1 LKGLFQPKAIT
12 AAMIKI
18 STNSRFRFMSK
29 IVRKNDQSSPLRKVG
44 ECLYRNGHGVY
55 FAWFS
60 VRGKQLKRSLKTSDK
75 ELARRRLAELRKV
88 ATRLHGLEDRNLRFE
103 EVVRAWLESIQG
115 GLKSSTY
122 RRRVVCI
129 NQLMPFFK
137 TIPMRSITATDI
149 EKWKLRRGASIAA
162 RTFNKELETLNHV
175 IRYARDV
182 KGILLDKPAEKVRNR
197 KTETAT
203 VEIPSKEQF
212 GMLLAELRNE
222 PQAVRSGAAE
232 FAEFLA
238 YSGLRLGEGREV
250 RWRDVNFE
258 LNTLLVTGGETV
270 TKNHQHRTIPLFPSL
285 RRLLESVIKE
295 RGEISKEDRIFAIR
309 DIRQAVGS
317 ACQRAGLPRFGHH
330 ALRHF
335 FCSNAIEAGVD
346 FKAIAGWLGHKD
358 GGVLAAKTY
367 GHLRNEHSAAM
378 AQRMTFDAM
387 KTESPANVV
396 KFSGEK

>member
-1 LKGLFQPKAIT
+1 MLSHK
-12 AAMIKI
+12 
-18 STNSRFRFMSK
+18 SNS
-29 IVRKNDQSSPLRKVG
+29 LRKVG
-44 ECLYRNGHGVY
+44 ECLYRNRHGVY

-60 VRGKQLKRSLKTSDK
+60 IRGKQLKRSLKTSDK

-88 ATRLHGLEDRNLRFE
+88 AARLHGLEDRNLRFE
-103 EVVRAWLESIQG
+103 EVVRSWLESIEG
-115 GLKSSTY
+115 GLKPSTY

-129 NQLMPFFK
+129 NQLTPFFK
-137 TIPMRSITATDI
+137 TIPMRSMTAADI

-182 KGILLDKPAEKVRNR
+182 KGILLDNPAEKVQNR
-197 KTETAT
+197 KTATAT

-212 GMLLAELRNE
+212 RRLLVELRNE
-222 PQAVRSGAAE
+222 PQAVRSGAAG

-258 LNTLLVTGGETV
+258 LNTLLVTGGESG
-270 TKNHQHRTIPLFPSL
+270 TKNHQHRTIPLFPGL
-285 RRLLESVIKE
+285 RRLLESIIKE
-295 RGEISKEDRIFAIR
+295 RGETTKEDRIFGVR
-309 DIRQAVGS
+309 DIRQALGS
-317 ACQRAGLPRFGHH
+317 ACRRAGLPRFGHH

-346 FKAIAGWLGHKD
+346 FQAIAGWLGHKD

-378 AQRMTFDAM
+378 AQRMTFDAVG
-387 KTESPANVV
+387 PGAAANVV
-396 KFSGEK
+396 KFLDGK

>member
-1 LKGLFQPKAIT
+1 
-12 AAMIKI
+12 MIKN
-18 STNSRFRFMSK
+18 STNSRFRFVSN
-29 IVRKNDQSSPLRKVG
+29 IVRKNDQSNSLRKVG

-115 GLKSSTY
+115 GLKPSTY

-137 TIPMRSITATDI
+137 TIPMRSITSADI
-149 EKWKLRRGASIAA
+149 EKWKLRRGATIAA

-182 KGILLDKPAEKVRNR
+182 KGILLDNPAEKVRNR
-197 KTETAT
+197 KTATAT

-212 GMLLAELRNE
+212 RGIVTELRNE
-222 PQAVRSGAAE
+222 PQAVRSGAAA

-238 YSGLRLGEGREV
+238 YSGLRLGEGRQV
-250 RWRDVNFE
+250 RWRDINFE
-258 LNTLLVTGGETV
+258 LNTLLVTGGETG
-270 TKNHQHRTIPLFPSL
+270 TKNHEDRTIPLFPAL
-285 RRLLESVIKE
+285 RRLLEAMRTE
-295 RGEISKEDRIFAIR
+295 RGDVANEDRIFAFK
-309 DIRQAVGS
+309 DIRQALGS
-317 ACQRAGLPRFGHH
+317 ACQRAGLPRFSHH

-378 AQRMTFDAM
+378 AQRMTFDISRLD
-387 KTESPANVV
+387 KRLNLIP
-396 KFSGEK
+396 FPDHG

>member
-1 LKGLFQPKAIT
+1 MA
-12 AAMIKI
+12 
-18 STNSRFRFMSK
+18 SS
-29 IVRKNDQSSPLRKVG
+29 QSSPLRKVG

-60 VRGKQLKRSLKTSDK
+60 VRGKQLKRSLKTRDK
-75 ELARRRLAELRKV
+75 ELARRRLAGLRKIAV
-88 ATRLHGLEDRNLRFE
+88 RLHGSEDRNLRFE
-103 EVVRAWLESIQG
+103 EVVRAWLESIEG
-115 GLKSSTY
+115 GLKPSTY
-122 RRRVVCI
+122 RRRVVCT
-129 NQLMPFFK
+129 NQLMPFFRM
-137 TIPMRSITATDI
+137 IPMRSINSADI

-182 KGILLDKPAEKVRNR
+182 KGVLLDNPAEKIGNR
-197 KTETAT
+197 KAATAT

-212 GMLLAELRNE
+212 GRLLAELRNE
-222 PQAVRSGAAE
+222 PQAVRSGAAA

-250 RWRDVNFE
+250 RWRDVSFE
-258 LNTLLVTGGETV
+258 LNTLLVTGGETG
-270 TKNHQHRTIPLFPSL
+270 TKNHQHRTVPLFPGL
-285 RRLLESVIKE
+285 RRLLEWIIKD
-295 RGEISKEDRIFAIR
+295 RGKITKEDRIFGVK
-309 DIRQAVGS
+309 DIRQALGS
-317 ACQRAGLPRFGHH
+317 ACRRAGLPRFGHH

-346 FKAIAGWLGHKD
+346 FKAIAGWLGHRD

-387 KTESPANVV
+387 GTGSPANVV

>member
-1 LKGLFQPKAIT
+1 VYGYVV
-12 AAMIKI
+12 I
-18 STNSRFRFMSK
+18 SN
-29 IVRKNDQSSPLRKVG
+29 QSSRLYRVG

-75 ELARRRLAELRKV
+75 ELARRRLAELRKI
-88 ATRLHGLEDRNLRFE
+88 AARLHGSDDRNLRFE
-103 EVVRAWLESIQG
+103 EVVKSWLESIQG
-115 GLKSSTY
+115 GVKPSTY
-122 RRRVVCI
+122 KRRVVCI

-137 TIPMRSITATDI
+137 TIPMRSMTAADI

-182 KGILLDKPAEKVRNR
+182 KSIILDNPAEKVRNR
-197 KTETAT
+197 KTAAAT
-203 VEIPSKEQF
+203 IEIPSKEQF
-212 GMLLAELRNE
+212 RRLVLELRNE
-222 PQAVRSGAAE
+222 PQAVRSGAAA

-250 RWRDVNFE
+250 QWRDVNFD
-258 LNTLLVTGGETV
+258 LNTLLVTGGETG
-270 TKNHQHRTIPLFPSL
+270 TKNHQDRTVPLFPGL
-285 RRLLESVIKE
+285 RRLLEYIMKE
-295 RGEISKEDRIFAIR
+295 RGEIINEDRIFGVK
-309 DIRQAVGS
+309 DIRQALGS
-317 ACQRAGLPRFGHH
+317 ACRRAGLPRFGHH

-367 GHLRNEHSAAM
+367 GHLRSEHSAAM
-378 AQRMTFDAM
+378 ARRLTFDAM
-387 KTESPANVV
+387 SEALPESTIVFRQN
-396 KFSGEK
+396 G